1 MNENIVIK
9 GARQNNLKNIDVT
22 VPRDKLVVF
31 TGLSGSG
38 KSTLAFETIYAEGQR
53 RYVESLSS
61 YARMFLGQMEKPDVD
76 LIEGLSPAISI
87 DQKTTSHNPR
97 STVGTVTE
105 IYDYMR
111 LLFARTGVPHCPNC
125 GREIARQTVDTI
137 CDKVMALPE
146 GTKIFVNAPVVR
158 GKKGE
163 YQKEL
168 TAYKKSGYARVSI
181 DGITVAEQ
189 AYMLDDAKTTYYV
202 DGVKNT
208 DGKVTVGADGD
219 VVISVTIELTGADK
233 DYLDANFE
241 NGMYVE
247 GFITLDAA
255 DGQGVDLSIPYLAY
269 YGDWLDAPIFDK
281 TTYEV
286 SADYYN
292 TAIEDEDKTIAALY
306 ETVVIGRY
314 YKGTETYIPLGQ
326 YVYDV
331 EGGAD
336 LLETY
341 SVLQAIVE
349 HVGVE
354 NLASRVTYPLEGMKV
369 VTYYGCLLSR
379 PAHVAKFDDPEN
391 PVSLDN
397 IMKALGAEVLPFAL
411 KTECCGAAM
420 GIPDVNIPGSL
431 SGRILDTA
439 KAVGAEAVITA
450 CPLCHMNLDLRQRQA
465 ARISKKS
472 FFGLPVF
479 YYTQMIALAF
489 GLPEDAMRLDKL
501 AVNPH
506 PLLDKIAERRRARV
520 SAELDAMKA
529 AGAAS

>member
-181 DGITVAEQ
+181 DGIVYGLDEEIKLDKNVKHNISVVIDRLVIKKGIEKRLTDSLETAVKLADGLVSVDTAEGESELYSTKYACPDCGISIEEIEPRLFSFNNPFGACPECHGLGFNNEIDEALVVKDPNLSLRQGAMTV
-189 AYMLDDAKTTYYV
+189 T
-202 DGVKNT
+202 GWNIG
-208 DGKVTVGADGD
+208 DGKMAIMNFQALAAHYGFSLDTPVKDLPENIYHMLLYGNNGEKIKMNYDTKTFSGSFYSSWEGIITNLSRRYRETSSDFVKSEIERYMAVTECKTCHGKRLKKEALAVTVGGKRW
-219 VVISVTIELTGADK
+219 T
-233 DYLDANFE
+233 
-241 NGMYVE
+241 
-247 GFITLDAA
+247 
-255 DGQGVDLSIPYLAY
+255 
-269 YGDWLDAPIFDK
+269 
-281 TTYEV
+281 
-286 SADYYN
+286 
-292 TAIEDEDKTIAALY
+292 
-306 ETVVIGRY
+306 
-314 YKGTETYIPLGQ
+314 
-326 YVYDV
+326 
-331 EGGAD
+331 
-336 LLETY
+336 
-341 SVLQAIVE
+341 
-349 HVGVE
+349 
-354 NLASRVTYPLEGMKV
+354 
-369 VTYYGCLLSR
+369 
-379 PAHVAKFDDPEN
+379 
-391 PVSLDN
+391 
-397 IMKALGAEVLPFAL
+397 
-411 KTECCGAAM
+411 
-420 GIPDVNIPGSL
+420 
-431 SGRILDTA
+431 
-439 KAVGAEAVITA
+439 
-450 CPLCHMNLDLRQRQA
+450 
-465 ARISKKS
+465 
-472 FFGLPVF
+472 
-479 YYTQMIALAF
+479 
-489 GLPEDAMRLDKL
+489 
-501 AVNPH
+501 
-506 PLLDKIAERRRARV
+506 
-520 SAELDAMKA
+520 
-529 AGAAS
+529 